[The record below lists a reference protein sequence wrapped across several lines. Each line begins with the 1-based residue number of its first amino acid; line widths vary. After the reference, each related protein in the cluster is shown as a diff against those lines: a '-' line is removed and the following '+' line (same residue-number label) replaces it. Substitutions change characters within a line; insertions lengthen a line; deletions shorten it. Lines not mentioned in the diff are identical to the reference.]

1 MPTIQ
6 ALLVFLVVWT
16 SSHFLVPHSNSK
28 HAQIQSALLQLLL
41 VLGFPL
47 LASRLAD
54 LKLKDV
60 FKLRATSARTL
71 LLTLVATTC
80 LIFLLDEIK
89 YLQSRFVVQQSYLHN
104 EIERLLQINSFPQ
117 LIGLLLSMGIIPAI
131 CEECLFRG
139 YILDRLSADDNQW
152 RSVMMSSVLFG
163 LFHRS

>member
-6 ALLVFLVVWT
+6 ALLVFLAVWI

-47 LASRLAD
+47 VASKLAD

-80 LIFLLDEIK
+80 LIFLLDEIN
-89 YLQSRFVVQQSYLHN
+89 YLES
-104 EIERLLQINSFPQ
+104 
-117 LIGLLLSMGIIPAI
+117 
-131 CEECLFRG
+131 
-139 YILDRLSADDNQW
+139 
-152 RSVMMSSVLFG
+152 
-163 LFHRS
+163 